1 MNKLTHEFEK
11 EFRREEK
18 DFKEL
23 KQDYNYILELNT
35 QLANKY
41 QEVLESFPTVD
52 EIDNLIKVVEGT
64 TILYDKK
71 DVDKDTKIR
80 KERLFKLNKFKS
92 AIVALA
98 AQDVN
103 VLPPRYEEICS

>member
-52 EIDNLIKVVEGT
+52 EINFLIENVEEIFYEVAET
-64 TILYDKK
+64 
-71 DVDKDTKIR
+71 R